1 MEPESWK
8 GKDNMVSKEKEKKSG
23 DVTGEKNHC
32 VNLNNTERKSICK
45 SRALR
50 NTSYKTDRKDLFSGS
65 REMRRGK

>member
-45 SRALR
+45 SRVLR
-50 NTSYKTDRKDLFSGS
+50 NTSYKTDRKDLFSG
-65 REMRRGK
+65 